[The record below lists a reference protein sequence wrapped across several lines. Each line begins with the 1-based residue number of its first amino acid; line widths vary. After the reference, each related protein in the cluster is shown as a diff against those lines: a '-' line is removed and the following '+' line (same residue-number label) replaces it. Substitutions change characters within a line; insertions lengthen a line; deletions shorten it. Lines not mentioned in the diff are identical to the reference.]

1 MISNK
6 TCREMYTG
14 ILAKLYDGLFDNFT
28 EDIDFYVNLGRKVNT
43 PILELGC
50 GTGRLTLPLAR
61 AGCKVVAIDRQQDM
75 LNILREKLKKET
87 REVRGNVQIIKED
100 VRELKYPFDFKF
112 ELILLPFNLFLN
124 LVTQKD
130 QLNTLKN
137 IRKHI
142 SNKGL
147 LVIDL
152 NLPHVEKMIKEDG
165 EMKFF
170 YNVSNTLGK
179 TIIEYYCSKYNFL
192 NQTEEAL
199 SIIEELVSDGTV
211 KKFLTKDTLCFVFPR
226 EMKLLLEL
234 ADFDLADVWRSY
246 KGDKFDY
253 KSTPDFLIYLAHP
266 KIKT

>member
-1 MISNK
+1 VSNK
-6 TCREMYTG
+6 ICRERYTG
-14 ILAKLYDGLFDNFT
+14 VLARLYDGLFDNFT
-28 EDIDFYVNLGRKVNT
+28 EDIDFYINLGRKVNT

-75 LNILREKLKKET
+75 LNILREKLEKET
-87 REVRGNVQIIKED
+87 REARGNVQIIKED

-165 EMKFF
+165 KMKFF
-170 YNVSNTLGK
+170 YNTSKTFRK
-179 TIIEYYCSKYNFL
+179 TIIEYYCSKYSFP
-192 NQTEEAL
+192 NQTEKV
-199 SIIEELVSDGTV
+199 SIVIEEVSSDGTV
-211 KKFLTKDTLCFVFPR
+211 KKFLTKDTLCFVFPK

-234 ADFDLADVWRSY
+234 ADFDLTDVWCSY
-246 KGDKFDY
+246 EGDKFDY
-253 KSTPDFLIYLAHP
+253 KTTPDFLIYFARP
-266 KIKT
+266 KVKI